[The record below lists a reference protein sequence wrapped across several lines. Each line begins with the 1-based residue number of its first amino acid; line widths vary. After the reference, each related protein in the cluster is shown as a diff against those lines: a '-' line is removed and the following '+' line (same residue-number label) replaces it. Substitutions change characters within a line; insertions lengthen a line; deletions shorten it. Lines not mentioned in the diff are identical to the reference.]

1 MGHLPGNW
9 RGAVAVRSSGCCRVR
24 TAGARLVRWE
34 CVAVGDGGISEQVA
48 KSGLEV
54 GTDSCSGLRK
64 VFYFSAHFWAVLNDL
79 ILLV

>member
-1 MGHLPGNW
+1 M
-9 RGAVAVRSSGCCRVR
+9 
-24 TAGARLVRWE
+24 
-34 CVAVGDGGISEQVA
+34 GDGGISEQVA